1 MVPSAVAVR
10 SYQVGFGDC
19 FVIRV
24 MYSNGIERHV
34 LIDFGSTRFTK
45 MPSQRNLRDIA
56 RHIANESGGK
66 LAAVVATHRHRDHIS
81 GFDTAGDIIE
91 ELEPDLVV
99 QPWTEDP
106 NLEPDAQAP
115 SAAPEDL
122 ALVSSLANIERFTET
137 FMQLIDNDRS
147 QKAADRQLSPAIGK
161 QLSFLGETNL
171 KNADAVRTL
180 IRLGENAAAGPVWA
194 KYGDQLP
201 LDEVLPGVKIRVLGP
216 PTVTQ
221 WADIRRR
228 RSTDADEFWHLRQ
241 RFWEA
246 ESRVGSAGAE
256 ADDATVAA
264 PPFLARW
271 VIPRIRSIRENQM
284 LGLVRALDS
293 ALNNTSLILLI
304 DVGPV
309 RLLFPG
315 DAQIENWLYALRE
328 APDAEQNCDLLAAV
342 NLYKV
347 GHHGSLNATPK
358 TLWGRFDHK
367 TKDATDPNRL
377 WTVNST
383 RANVHGRS
391 SAGTEVPRNTLIQA
405 LKTSTNYHTTQTQ
418 RRKDAFFHDIE
429 LPTA

>member
-1 MVPSAVAVR
+1 
-10 SYQVGFGDC
+10 
-19 FVIRV
+19 
-24 MYSNGIERHV
+24 
-34 LIDFGSTRFTK
+34 
-45 MPSQRNLRDIA
+45 
-56 RHIANESGGK
+56 
-66 LAAVVATHRHRDHIS
+66 
-81 GFDTAGDIIE
+81 
-91 ELEPDLVV
+91 
-99 QPWTEDP
+99 
-106 NLEPDAQAP
+106 
-115 SAAPEDL
+115 
-122 ALVSSLANIERFTET
+122 
-137 FMQLIDNDRS
+137 MQLIDKDRS

-271 VIPRIRSIRENQM
+271 VIPKIRSIRENQM
-284 LGLVRALDS
+284 LSLVRALDS

-328 APDAEQNCDLLAAV
+328 APDAEENLDLLAAV

-358 TLWGRFDHK
+358 TLWGKFNHK

-405 LKTSTNYHTTQTQ
+405 LKTSTNYHTTQKQ